1 MERIDIITTIGRDYL
16 KSNTETGEFSY
27 SIALKRIGKNYK
39 EYLTNNAKREY
50 KDIDLRFVDGSLTIL
65 VETKKKLIKSKSIE
79 DMEQLQN
86 YVNFEKALTGNKVI
100 AILASTVNDVIRIWQ
115 DGTDIY
121 SDRKSVV

>member
-65 VETKKKLIKSKSIE
+65 VETKKKLIKSKSFE

-100 AILASTVNDVIRIWQ
+100 AILPQ
-115 DGTDIY
+115 LLMM
-121 SDRKSVV
+121 